1 MTFIETP
8 SGRGL
13 RPTASISCRRIA
25 GAKVLRAAVLKA
37 WRLSWSKAG
46 ALRALEIRCRR
57 ISSNAAARHHDLAT
71 LFAALFAAFFA
82 AIA

>member
-25 GAKVLRAAVLKA
+25 GAKVLRAA
-37 WRLSWSKAG
+37 
-46 ALRALEIRCRR
+46 
-57 ISSNAAARHHDLAT
+57 
-71 LFAALFAAFFA
+71 AFTGMGGGLGVVREKVVDSG
-82 AIA
+82 